1 MTQGPTQGLF
11 GGVQW
16 RKWTAQP
23 ILTNIFLP
31 LFAALDVTT
40 CLRKRRRSETGEE
53 SVQLASLSPE
63 DWEGLT
69 VIVKS
74 GRYANTSATVK
85 ITERS
90 LNPVNFFMLVYL
102 IPLNN
107 TVATTI
113 LLHFLCLHKITYFH
127 YFSNF
132 LFAVFSH
139 LFIYWNPIRM
149 KVVSTGNGWVQLM
162 TLDGDM
168 FAKRAHQLEIRAG
181 EASVRYRVF

>member
-31 LFAALDVTT
+31 LPLLAALDVTT

-74 GRYANTSATVK
+74 GRYANTWSTVK

-90 LNPVNFFMLVYL
+90 LNFFMLVYL
-102 IPLNN
+102 ISLNN

-113 LLHFLCLHKITYFH
+113 LLHFLCLHKH
-127 YFSNF
+127 RLLS
-132 LFAVFSH
+132 LFFK
-139 LFIYWNPIRM
+139 LFICCLFTSFISKSRPRE
-149 KVVSTGNGWVQLM
+149 G
-162 TLDGDM
+162 
-168 FAKRAHQLEIRAG
+168 F
-181 EASVRYRVF
+181 

>member
-1 MTQGPTQGLF
+1 MNDARANTRFVWWCTMTQMDSS
-11 GGVQW
+11 
-16 RKWTAQP
+16 
-23 ILTNIFLP
+23 TNFDQYFLP
-31 LFAALDVTT
+31 LLAALDVTT

-74 GRYANTSATVK
+74 GRYVNTSATVK

-90 LNPVNFFMLVYL
+90 LNFFMLVYL

-113 LLHFLCLHKITYFH
+113 LLHFLCLHKH
-127 YFSNF
+127 RLLS
-132 LFAVFSH
+132 LFFK
-139 LFIYWNPIRM
+139 LFICCLFTSFQIEIPSAWRFLALEM
-149 KVVSTGNGWVQLM
+149 
-162 TLDGDM
+162 DG
-168 FAKRAHQLEIRAG
+168 
-181 EASVRYRVF
+181 SS

>member
-31 LFAALDVTT
+31 LLAALDVTT

-53 SVQLASLSPE
+53 SVQLASLSSK

-74 GRYANTSATVK
+74 GRYANTTATVK

-90 LNPVNFFMLVYL
+90 LNFFMLVYL

-113 LLHFLCLHKITYFH
+113 LLHFLCLHKH
-127 YFSNF
+127 RLLS
-132 LFAVFSH
+132 LFFK
-139 LFIYWNPIRM
+139 LFICCLFTSFHILKSHPHE
-149 KVVSTGNGWVQLM
+149 GC
-162 TLDGDM
+162 
-168 FAKRAHQLEIRAG
+168 
-181 EASVRYRVF
+181 